1 MLQIWMLLEIR
12 ICKLDDLHAN
22 WRNFNINIHFLR
34 DVKSNEK
41 ETKKDQNNRGR
52 NSRGKDARPN
62 NKRTNPNLV
71 QTMGFLSEGI
81 ADGAHSKRGK
91 FKLILMP

>member
-1 MLQIWMLLEIR
+1 MTFLPIDEILN
-12 ICKLDDLHAN
+12 KLSI
-22 WRNFNINIHFLR
+22 FR

-41 ETKKDQNNRGR
+41 ETKKDQNNRGK
-52 NSRGKDARPN
+52 NQRGKDGRAN
-62 NKRTNPNLV
+62 NKRVNPNLV

-91 FKLILMP
+91 FFIDLNVLNKGP